1 MAIPTTRLAASTDPT
16 APARPLTVGQIMSR
30 RVVTVTMDDT
40 LAKVQE
46 LFREFRFHHLLVLEQ
61 RRLVGVISDRD
72 LFKALSPAI
81 GTLMETDRD
90 RATLNKRAH
99 QIMSRDPVSATADAP
114 IETAARLLIEKKVSC
129 LPIVTDDQTLAGILS
144 WKDILNTLCPSA
156 SPPQ

>member
-1 MAIPTTRLAASTDPT
+1 MAVEPLPPIP
-16 APARPLTVGQIMSR
+16 I
-30 RVVTVTMDDT
+30 
-40 LAKVQE
+40 KVQE

-99 QIMSRDPVSATADAP
+99 QIMSRNPVSATVDVP
-114 IETAARLLIEKKVSC
+114 IETAARLLIDKKVSC
-129 LPIVTDDQTLAGILS
+129 LPIVTDNQTLAGILS
-144 WKDILNTLCPSA
+144 WKDILNSLCPPA
-156 SPPQ
+156 SPPR

>member
-1 MAIPTTRLAASTDPT
+1 MATPATGKAAAPDPT
-16 APARPLTVGQIMSR
+16 ASAHPLTVGQIMSR

-40 LAKVQE
+40 LAKVQK
-46 LFREFRFHHLLVLEQ
+46 LFREFRFHHLLVLEE

-72 LFKALSPAI
+72 LLKALSPAI

-99 QIMSRDPVSATADAP
+99 QIMSRHPVSATADVP

-129 LPIVTDDQTLAGILS
+129 LPIVTDDQTLVGILS
-144 WKDILNTLCPSA
+144 WKDILNALCPPA
-156 SPPQ
+156 SPQR

>member
-1 MAIPTTRLAASTDPT
+1 MATPATGKAAAPDPT
-16 APARPLTVGQIMSR
+16 ASAHPLTVGQIMSR

-40 LAKVQE
+40 LAKVQK
-46 LFREFRFHHLLVLEQ
+46 LFREFRFHHLLVLEE

-72 LFKALSPAI
+72 LLKALSPAI

-99 QIMSRDPVSATADAP
+99 QIMSRHPVSATADVP
-114 IETAARLLIEKKVSC
+114 IETAARLLIDKKVSC

-144 WKDILNTLCPSA
+144 WKDILNVLCPPA
-156 SPPQ
+156 SPQQ

>member
-1 MAIPTTRLAASTDPT
+1 MAIPATRNTSPAAPA
-16 APARPLTVGQIMSR
+16 APARPLTAGQIMSR

-40 LAKVQE
+40 LAKAQE

-72 LFKALSPAI
+72 LLKALSPAI

-99 QIMSRDPVSATADAP
+99 QIMSRNPVSATADVP
-114 IETAARLLIEKKVSC
+114 IETAARLLIDKKVSC
-129 LPIVTDDQTLAGILS
+129 LPIVTEDQTLAGILS
-144 WKDILNTLCPSA
+144 WKDILNVLCPPA
-156 SPPQ
+156 SPQR